1 MASTVKVSI
10 VIPTHNR
17 ADDVIENV
25 DALLPQISS
34 LPFEIIVV
42 DSASSSDSTRK
53 LEGLCT
59 HPQTAL
65 YRSDR
70 PGLSVARNLA
80 VSKSTGIWLSFL
92 DDDAV
97 VHANWA
103 TNLLE
108 RIEQCDETMGMIA
121 GRVVPRWPKHGYEI
135 PPSSLGARARILL
148 SVLDSDRSF
157 EMTAN
162 PTAIGANMFVRR
174 SAYDRVG
181 GFSTEMGRV
190 GQALASG
197 EDAHIMN
204 AIIQSGFRA
213 WYDGSIGVDHKISS
227 SRMTHAWLAQ
237 RALHEGGVSYRR
249 LSRASDRIALIA
261 KCIATY
267 PILALM
273 GRSYD
278 DTHECLIRFHHNR
291 GLILSA
297 AGRAL

>member
-25 DALLPQISS
+25 DALLPQISG

-42 DSASSSDSTRK
+42 DSASSSDTMRQ
-53 LEGLCT
+53 LEGICKY
-59 HPQTAL
+59 PQTVL
-65 YRSDR
+65 YRSDL
-70 PGLSVARNLA
+70 PGASLARNIG
-80 VSKSTGIWLSFL
+80 VSKSAGAWLSFL

-97 VHANWA
+97 VHPHWA
-103 TNLLE
+103 TNLLR
-108 RIEQCDETMGMIA
+108 RIEQCDETMGLIA
-121 GRVVPRWPKHGYEI
+121 GRVVPRWPKQGYEI
-135 PPSSLGARARILL
+135 PPNGLGTRARILL
-148 SVLDSDRSF
+148 SVLDSDQSF
-157 EMTAN
+157 EMTTN
-162 PTAIGANMFVRR
+162 PNAISANMFVRR
-174 SAYDRVG
+174 STFDRIG
-181 GFSTEMGRV
+181 GFPVEMGRV
-190 GQALASG
+190 GQVLASG
-197 EDAHIMN
+197 EDAYLTETIVR
-204 AIIQSGFRA
+204 SGFRA

-227 SRMTHAWLAQ
+227 HRMTHAWLAQ

-249 LSRASDRIALIA
+249 LTRASDRIPLIA

-297 AGRAL
+297 TGRTL